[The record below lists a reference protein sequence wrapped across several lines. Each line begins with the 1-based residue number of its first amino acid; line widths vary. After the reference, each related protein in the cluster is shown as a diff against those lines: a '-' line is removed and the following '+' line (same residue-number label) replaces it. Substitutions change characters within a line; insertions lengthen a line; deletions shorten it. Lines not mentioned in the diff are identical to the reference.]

1 MYNRLLTLEKRGY
14 APPYL
19 SFVNAFGSVFFALLF
34 GAMFLSITGH
44 SPVKVYSLMFSGA
57 FGSTY
62 GLSETLVKAIPLMLA
77 GLGVSIAFK
86 MLLWNIGAEGQ
97 LYMGAFAASYVALFH
112 PELPVYIMLPAM
124 FLAAVAAGGIWALVA
139 AIPRAYLSVNET
151 ITSLLLNYVAIL
163 WVDYLVYGPWK
174 DPKGFNFPLTAPF
187 GEAAQLPAIG
197 STRIHF
203 GLILGL
209 VAAVLLYFVLNRSR
223 WGYEIKVI
231 GESQQAARYGGINIK
246 RNILL
251 VMFLSGALA
260 GVAGFSEVAGIT
272 HRLQHGLS
280 PGYGYTAII
289 IAWLGK
295 LHPAA
300 VVLVSILFGGLLVGG
315 YTIQTAGLPA
325 ATVSMLQGAIL
336 FFLLG
341 GEFLNRYRIRLGSR
355 KGATKWTES

>member
-1 MYNRLLTLEKRGY
+1 MNNKLLVLEKRGS
-14 APPYL
+14 APAYL
-19 SFVNAFGSVFFALLF
+19 TFAIALGSVVFALLF
-34 GAMFLSITGH
+34 GALFLAFTGH
-44 SPVKVYSLMFSGA
+44 NPIDVYRIMFGGA
-57 FGSTY
+57 FGSAY
-62 GLSETLVKAIPLMLA
+62 GLSETLIKAIPLMLA

-112 PELPVYIMLPAM
+112 PELPIYIMLPAM
-124 FLAAVAAGGIWALVA
+124 FLAAAVAGGIWALVS

-187 GEAAQLPAIG
+187 VEAAQLPTIG
-197 STRIHF
+197 TTRIHF
-203 GLILGL
+203 GIILGL

-223 WGYEIKVI
+223 WGYEIRVI
-231 GESQQAARYGGINIK
+231 GESQKAARYGGMNIK

-260 GVAGFSEVAGIT
+260 GIAGFSEVAGIT

-289 IAWLGK
+289 IAWLAK

-325 ATVSMLQGAIL
+325 ATVSMLQGAVL

-341 GEFLNRYRIRLGSR
+341 GELLNRYRIRWGFR
-355 KGATKWTES
+355 KGGN